1 MKFVDPE
8 GKETYVKELG
18 DDKYIVCGGKM
29 NKNRNIYLQNTN
41 NEFILDDNG
50 ERISIGKSMT
60 RYSFYDFNER
70 SWSNAI
76 ID

>member
-1 MKFVDPE
+1 
-8 GKETYVKELG
+8 
-18 DDKYIVCGGKM
+18 M